1 MIPEKVQSIL
11 RAHGLEALEFEAGST
26 PTAVSAAERIGVE
39 VAQIAKSILLKG
51 KNDRY
56 FMVVM
61 PGDRKLNN
69 AKLKDALGVKT
80 RMATAEETEEVTGFR
95 PGGVCPFG
103 AEGVPIFIDEA
114 LSQYDIVYP
123 AAGNDASG
131 VPMSFDELVEISDGT
146 VAPLSAPPSAD

>member
-103 AEGVPIFIDEA
+103 TESVPIFIDEA

-131 VPMSFDELVEISDGT
+131 VPMSFDELVEISGGT
-146 VAPLSAPPSAD
+146 VAPLSAPPTA